1 MLLKELNLLGFGKF
15 ENKSFLLDKG
25 INIIYGENEV
35 GKSTLHSFI
44 HGIFYGF
51 LRPNVKSTLY
61 LEEHEKYNPWN
72 SNKYAGIIRFE
83 HNGKYYRIERNFTK
97 GEERTKVIDEVTGQD
112 ITKDIDVGKG
122 RVFQPGIHFFGFN
135 TRVFSNTIFIKQLD
149 VKTDEKLANEVTEK
163 MINVTTALD
172 DNLSIDEAIGE
183 LKIRLADIG
192 TDKAYTRPYARN
204 LEYIEQLQEKRKNII
219 IEKENYES
227 YVEEEARLKNM
238 LNIETEKLSK
248 LKDKLAAAEILEKA
262 KILEEA
268 EILLDEIKSIE
279 NKILDLKDYANFS
292 IDQYNEII
300 NLNSSIVFLDSNILD
315 KEKELI
321 EIEDKLK
328 LNYKNDHKDN
338 EEKIVKIN
346 NDYNTFEEWEEE
358 KHKVLYAKD
367 NHQIEFLKRDY
378 TNYESKLSKNRLNK
392 IVISVALIILL
403 FIGTVFKKY
412 IIFTIGIPLIIS
424 LIYIS
429 KKSKEIEVIRETAK
443 TEIDKIY
450 TEEEENRKRIEE
462 IEILQREL
470 LQKYNI
476 ENKIEF
482 KRFLDK
488 IQMESY
494 RNKESSELYNELN
507 NKKDFLIKKI
517 NEGRLKKEDI
527 ENKLKDILYKNNV
540 NNIQGFREGLDKKDL
555 YEKYLKKL
563 EVKKELLFKTMG
575 ENSVEDLKGQL
586 KGLITTLDRTLLGV
600 DKNQLRYEIERTNES
615 ISDIKIALRGVEENL
630 KLLGENIDKL
640 VEVEEELERREKY
653 KAELEFKTKSLE
665 LAVKTIEELS
675 KDIHHEFAPSIN
687 KQISEII
694 ESITDGK
701 YNKVRISEELDISI
715 ENPITGEIIGIDS
728 LSGGTIDQL
737 YFSLR
742 LGITNSMVGDKLP
755 LILDDCFVQYDDNRL
770 KNIMKFLYEISYERQ
785 IILFTC
791 HNRENIILD
800 ELGVD
805 FNLITLS

>member
-1 MLLKELNLLGFGKF
+1 MIVQRCLCC
-15 ENKSFLLDKG
+15 
-25 INIIYGENEV
+25 
-35 GKSTLHSFI
+35 
-44 HGIFYGF
+44 
-51 LRPNVKSTLY
+51 
-61 LEEHEKYNPWN
+61 
-72 SNKYAGIIRFE
+72 
-83 HNGKYYRIERNFTK
+83 
-97 GEERTKVIDEVTGQD
+97 QQ
-112 ITKDIDVGKG
+112 DVG
-122 RVFQPGIHFFGFN
+122 
-135 TRVFSNTIFIKQLD
+135 
-149 VKTDEKLANEVTEK
+149 
-163 MINVTTALD
+163 
-172 DNLSIDEAIGE
+172 
-183 LKIRLADIG
+183 
-192 TDKAYTRPYARN
+192 
-204 LEYIEQLQEKRKNII
+204 
-219 IEKENYES
+219 

-262 KILEEA
+262 KSLEEA

-300 NLNSSIVFLDSNILD
+300 NLNSSIVFLDSNIVD
-315 KEKELI
+315 EEKELI

-328 LNYKNDHKDN
+328 LNYKNDYEDN

-367 NHQIEFLKRDY
+367 NNQIEFLKRDY

-392 IVISVALIILL
+392 IVISVTLIILL
-403 FIGTVFKKY
+403 FIGTVFEKY

-429 KKSKEIEVIRETAK
+429 KKSKEIEAIMETAR

-494 RNKESSELYNELN
+494 RNKENSELYNELN
-507 NKKDFLIKKI
+507 NKKDSLIKKI

-527 ENKLKDILYKNNV
+527 ENKLKEILYKNNV
-540 NNIQGFREGLDKKDL
+540 NNIQEFREGLDKKDL
-555 YEKYLKKL
+555 YEKYLKEL

-575 ENSVEDLKGQL
+575 ENSIEDLKGQL
-586 KGLITTLDRTLLGV
+586 KGITITLDRTLLGV

-653 KAELEFKTKSLE
+653 KDELEFKTKSLE

-701 YNKVRISEELDISI
+701 YNKVRVSKELDISI

-770 KNIMKFLYEISYERQ
+770 KNIMKFLYEISYKRQ

-800 ELGVD
+800 EVGAD